1 MADWKKLLVE
11 NPPASD
17 IASSPSS
24 GKVLKVSSNGT
35 GLEWADDAGG
45 AFSDNGSTA
54 SVTDRI
60 VTITGSSSAIPTLD
74 INPPFSAS
82 GTSYSRIRVQTS
94 GRDLRFNLRNGAS
107 TSDVM
112 TIAHNNKVGIGTS
125 SPGQTLHVDGNIRVG
140 DSADYIFSNK
150 FAGLSSALVA
160 IQSSPNNDIAF
171 NAGGAETVRFTSDS
185 KVGIGTSSPSTSL
198 EISGGTSK
206 SLLVNSTSGTSTI
219 SAQKDGN
226 YVKLG
231 ANGTSGFI
239 KYGNTTTST
248 ARDLIFFEGGGSETM
263 RLTDAGKLGIGTTS
277 VDRTLHVKGANHQL
291 LKLESSDSTYID
303 IQAGSGMGS
312 GNAYIQKYA
321 ADGTEINRIFLGN
334 STDFYS
340 KGSGGTNF
348 YVSSNNTQ
356 ALTIKNNAN
365 IGIGTNAPSHKFHI
379 NHSSSTSLGLYVA
392 HSADE
397 YGGLAK
403 FYTNSS
409 NNTARSLVEIHSD
422 NASSSNIIPL
432 KIIQDAG
439 STALHVVG
447 EILTTGNFQVEKSYP
462 DIMTK
467 SNDEGRIGFMDAGG
481 SIRSGMKNGGTGILK
496 FIAGGNVE
504 RMRITTDGI
513 VGINTTS
520 PDSNSILHIVDGA
533 GTMPTTHAGDSLI
546 VQNNANTTDVSA
558 IYAIAGTDG
567 SSHIVFGDADSKN
580 PGRVSYYHNSDYMS
594 FHTNTTEQMRITSA
608 GNVGIGTTSPLQPL
622 HIESNNNNSDA
633 SVIIKNHNA
642 DGTCGISFRSGSAN
656 NISIGIEKIG
666 SNFAIQTG
674 VGLGSGTRL
683 FTVTPNGS
691 VGIGTSS
698 PSGAKLHVYDAS
710 SSVGLKVER
719 GNGSLGL
726 VSAGG
731 STTFF
736 GTGDAT
742 DVEIGTNSSTL
753 MFFDHSNSNIGIGTS
768 SPSDKLHVA
777 DTGTD
782 SDGRIRSSSQ
792 NVTSSIGSAEGDNRY
807 FFAGAGLEIMTNT
820 NHDIRFGTNVTA
832 GNATPKMVL
841 DTSGRLG
848 IGTSSPTEK
857 LHVAGNILLPTN
869 ASSLSHKIRL
879 TGDSTH
885 EIYSDS
891 YTLRY
896 DANVGHR
903 WNSAGGNTM
912 TGGAGTIEF
921 KHSTSQKYIRPGFAG
936 FHLQASHDGGFGFV
950 TVGSTSTYTAIEPV
964 YTDNNTS
971 GLKFNSR
978 ASGSTTERMR
988 ITSAG
993 NVGIGT
999 SSPARPFHVHV
1010 SNTGANFI
1018 HVTNTST
1025 GSGAND
1031 GMEFGVN
1038 GTDGYV
1044 WNRENGNIYFGT
1056 NDSTTMFLAN
1066 TGRVGIGTT
1075 SPSTSLDVNGN
1086 IKAGGTSRVYF
1097 NTNATGIGSSTVNE
1111 LDVFSFGNMDI
1122 STENSSTSIS
1132 FKPVGTTRF
1141 KLDSTSFISL
1151 SNNDN
1156 GTANTL
1162 FGKYA
1167 GLLTTSGAQRNVY
1180 VGELVASSNA
1190 KSGDYNVGVGYTAL
1204 QTISSAS
1211 NCIGIGNEAGF
1222 RITTGS
1228 SNTAVGSKALKYNQT
1243 GQNNT
1248 AIGTDA
1254 MLGVLQNS
1262 CSSNTAVGASSM
1274 YSITDGANNVA
1285 IGYNSAYSLTDGD
1298 ANIAIGKDALYSQT
1312 SRNNNIAIGYL
1323 ALYDLNDKAKNVAIG
1338 TEASEHLN
1346 GENNISIGYRTLKGS
1361 NGNSD
1366 GIGNVAVGG
1375 QALEDITT
1383 GDNNV
1388 AIGINAGNSITTSSS
1403 SVFVGSSAGSST
1415 IGNTG
1420 LVLIGRNAGPNVTGS
1435 RVIAIGNASLNT
1447 GTAGSYCIAMGYNAL
1462 NVVTGA
1468 DNIGIGYRTGY
1479 ETTDGEDNI
1488 FIGSSAGNNGNLS
1501 QNVYIGYTAGK
1512 GVTGND
1518 NSKNVAIG
1526 FETFKRV
1533 TTGTRNVALGYNALS
1548 YSTTGGYNVAIGYE
1562 SMKGVVTG
1570 DGVNVA
1576 VGYNSLLNLTSG
1588 NNNVA
1593 LGGNSLEDMTTGF
1606 ANVAIGRYSARD
1618 LVGGSLTVAI
1628 GHGALI
1634 SEAGADTTVAVGAQ
1648 ALNSQNMTTG
1658 TDSNNVGI
1666 GYLTSYYNV
1675 TGVSNTAI
1683 GASAM
1688 KGANGQSHSQNTA
1701 IGANSMLSVTTG
1713 SNNSSLG
1720 QNSLYSLTTG
1730 ANNVALGKSNSFG
1743 ITTGTYNVGI
1753 GNNGGKSN
1761 QTGSYNVSIGNQ
1773 AMQGVSGNSHS
1784 NNVAIGNQ
1792 SMLGVTTSSENVA
1805 IGSSS
1810 LQSATTGNKNIAIG
1824 YQTLRYNVTG
1834 AHNIALGHEALEGSS
1849 GNSYSHNTAIGVA
1862 TLKGITTGGQNVA
1875 VGNYAG
1881 DALTTGTS
1889 NVVVGYNA
1897 FSSADGSENNNV
1909 VIGFNAGSSI
1919 NSNSTQANV
1928 LIGSFCG
1935 EGGTGY
1941 ITRTVA
1947 IGDDTLNNTNSRN
1960 VGYGTFVGSEA
1971 GGGTW
1976 AGGGDYNTAIGYQAF
1991 KGAVNGADNNTAIGA
2006 TALNVVTTGSDNV
2019 AVGTGAG
2026 LSVTTGYD
2034 NSLLGKFA
2042 GKGLTTGDG
2051 NTLVGDGAGNNITQ
2065 GRRNTVIG
2073 KGATTSADGALDQIV
2088 IGWGATGVGDTSA
2101 MIGGSQVTDV
2111 YMGDNGSSWSTT
2123 SDGRLK
2129 ENIKEWTT
2137 GLDAINKLR
2146 IVEYNFKEDNPYNY
2160 NHEKKR
2166 QGIIAQE
2173 AIEAI
2178 PEMIKDDG
2186 EWLSANQEPMIWALV
2201 NAVQELTKKVNELET
2216 KLNKEN

>member
-54 SVTDRI
+54 TVTDRI
-60 VTITGSSSAIPTLD
+60 VTIAGSSSAIPTLD
-74 INPPFSAS
+74 INPPFSVS

-94 GRDLRFNLRNGAS
+94 GRDLRFNLRNGMS

-112 TIAHNNKVGIGTS
+112 TIGHNNKVGIGTS
-125 SPGQTLHVDGNIRVG
+125 SPSKNLHVAGTGEQNI
-140 DSADYIFSNK
+140 F
-150 FAGLSSALVA
+150 L
-160 IQSSPNNDIAF
+160 Q
-171 NAGGAETVRFTSDS
+171 
-185 KVGIGTSSPSTSL
+185 
-198 EISGGTSK
+198 
-206 SLLVNSTSGTSTI
+206 STSGNSRV
-219 SAQKDGN
+219 Q
-226 YVKLG
+226 LE
-231 ANGTSGFI
+231 GTTFADI
-239 KYGNTTTST
+239 IMTDT
-248 ARDLIFFEGGGSETM
+248 GGGSNAKKIQIRQGDDSFKIRT
-263 RLTDAGKLGIGTTS
+263 LTDAGDVNNEMIHLDIPNNRVGIGTTS

-291 LKLESSDSTYID
+291 LKLESSDSTHID

-392 HSADE
+392 HSADQ
-397 YGGLAK
+397 YGSLAK

-409 NNTARSLVEIHSD
+409 NNTARNLVEIHND
-422 NASSSNIIPL
+422 NASSTAIIPL
-432 KIIQDAG
+432 KITQDANG
-439 STALHVVG
+439 TALAITNGKVG
-447 EILTTGNFQVEKSYP
+447 IGTSSPSTSLEISGGSSKAIIVDSTSGVSYITARKDGNQLMIGADGTSGFIKYGNTNTSLARDLRFFEGGGSETMRLT
-462 DIMTK
+462 
-467 SNDEGRIGFMDAGG
+467 DAGRLG
-481 SIRSGMKNGGTGILK
+481 IGTS
-496 FIAGGNVE
+496 APN
-504 RMRITTDGI
+504 
-513 VGINTTS
+513 
-520 PDSNSILHIVDGA
+520 SNSILHIVDGA

-558 IYAIAGTDG
+558 IYAIAGTAG

-594 FHTNTTEQMRITSA
+594 FHTNTTEQMRISSA

-857 LHVAGNILLPTN
+857 LQVAGNILLPTN
-869 ASSLSHKIRL
+869 ASSLSYKLRL

-912 TGGAGTIEF
+912 TGGAGTIEI
-921 KHSTSQKYIRPGFAG
+921 KHSTNQKYIRPGFAG

-978 ASGSTTERMR
+978 ASGSKTERMR

-993 NVGIGT
+993 N
-999 SSPARPFHVHV
+999 
-1010 SNTGANFI
+1010 
-1018 HVTNTST
+1018 
-1025 GSGAND
+1025 
-1031 GMEFGVN
+1031 
-1038 GTDGYV
+1038 
-1044 WNRENGNIYFGT
+1044 
-1056 NDSTTMFLAN
+1056 
-1066 TGRVGIGTT
+1066 VGIGTT

-1097 NTNATGIGSSTVNE
+1097 NTNATGIGSTTVNE

-1122 STENSSTSIS
+1122 STENLSTSIN
-1132 FKPVGTTRF
+1132 FKPVGTTVGTFTATGLGIGTTSPNYGLHIDNKRLVVDYTGIGF
-1141 KLDSTSFISL
+1141 GHRDNSNNQFRIFTNISNGVGELYIRNASDANQVFFTGNGNSYFNGGRLGIGTTSPSAQLHVAGEILTTGNFTVQKSFPDIALRADNEQRLNYMDNGGAIQSGIKNNSGTMKFYGSSSSSSFRLILDSNSRISL
-1151 SNNDN
+1151 SNNDS
-1156 GTANTL
+1156 GTENTV
-1162 FGKYA
+1162 FGYTA
-1167 GLLTTSGAQRNVY
+1167 GSNIDAGSNYNVY
-1180 VGELVASSNA
+1180 IGHQTAAGGTHDDAVMNTGVGYRAMYPLT
-1190 KSGDYNVGVGYTAL
+1190 SGDYNTAL
-1204 QTISSAS
+1204 GSDSLR
-1211 NCIGIGNEAGF
+1211 N
-1222 RITTGS
+1222 ITTGS
-1228 SNTAVGSKALKYNQT
+1228 HNTGIGSQSL
-1243 GQNNT
+1243 
-1248 AIGTDA
+1248 
-1254 MLGVLQNS
+1254 
-1262 CSSNTAVGASSM
+1262 
-1274 YSITDGANNVA
+1274 YSI
-1285 IGYNSAYSLTDGD
+1285 
-1298 ANIAIGKDALYSQT
+1298 
-1312 SRNNNIAIGYL
+1312 
-1323 ALYDLNDKAKNVAIG
+1323 
-1338 TEASEHLN
+1338 
-1346 GENNISIGYRTLKGS
+1346 
-1361 NGNSD
+1361 
-1366 GIGNVAVGG
+1366 
-1375 QALEDITT
+1375 
-1383 GDNNV
+1383 
-1388 AIGINAGNSITTSSS
+1388 
-1403 SVFVGSSAGSST
+1403 
-1415 IGNTG
+1415 
-1420 LVLIGRNAGPNVTGS
+1420 
-1435 RVIAIGNASLNT
+1435 
-1447 GTAGSYCIAMGYNAL
+1447 
-1462 NVVTGA
+1462 
-1468 DNIGIGYRTGY
+1468 
-1479 ETTDGEDNI
+1479 
-1488 FIGSSAGNNGNLS
+1488 
-1501 QNVYIGYTAGK
+1501 
-1512 GVTGND
+1512 
-1518 NSKNVAIG
+1518 
-1526 FETFKRV
+1526 
-1533 TTGTRNVALGYNALS
+1533 
-1548 YSTTGGYNVAIGYE
+1548 
-1562 SMKGVVTG
+1562 
-1570 DGVNVA
+1570 
-1576 VGYNSLLNLTSG
+1576 
-1588 NNNVA
+1588 
-1593 LGGNSLEDMTTGF
+1593 TTGF
-1606 ANVAIGRYSARD
+1606 ANVAIGKQ
-1618 LVGGSLTVAI
+1618 SLNSLLTGTLNVAI
-1628 GHGALI
+1628 GNSALY
-1634 SEAGADTTVAVGAQ
+1634 SETGADTTVAIGQ
-1648 ALNSQNMTTG
+1648 TALYSQNMTSG

-1675 TGVSNTAI
+1675 TGRYNTAI
-1683 GASAM
+1683 GASAL
-1688 KGANGQSHSQNTA
+1688 KGASGQSHSENTA
-1701 IGANSMLSVTTG
+1701 IGASSMLSVTTG
-1713 SNNSSLG
+1713 HANSALG
-1720 QNSLYSLTTG
+1720 HNSLYSITTG
-1730 ANNVALGKSNSFG
+1730 QKNISIGKSNSFSL
-1743 ITTGTYNVGI
+1743 TTGGKNVSI
-1753 GNNGGKSN
+1753 GTDAGKQN
-1761 QTGSYNVSIGNQ
+1761 ETGNFNVSIGNQ
-1773 AMQGVSGNSHS
+1773 AMQGISGESHS
-1784 NNVAIGNQ
+1784 NNIAIGYQ

-1805 IGSSS
+1805 IGSNS

-1862 TLKGITTGGQNVA
+1862 TLKAITTGGQNVA

-1881 DALTTGTS
+1881 DALTTGGS

-1897 FSSADGSENNNV
+1897 FSSATDNFGNVAIGEEAFAYANSGESYNIGIGYRAGHGIDNSLSDHSILIGRNAGVGGSGKMDACV
-1909 VIGFNAGSSI
+1909 VIGGYALDATGANNKTGEIAIGYESLTGATTGYGNLAIGHRTSKSLTTGNFNTSIGYESGRNQTTASNNTFIGYQSGRQTTGSS
-1919 NSNSTQANV
+1919 N
-1928 LIGSFCG
+1928 
-1935 EGGTGY
+1935 
-1941 ITRTVA
+1941 VA
-1947 IGDDTLNNTNSRN
+1947 IGKYTMYEGQGAD
-1960 VGYGTFVGSEA
+1960 A
-1971 GGGTW
+1971 
-1976 AGGGDYNTAIGYQAF
+1976 NTAIGTNALQNIT
-1991 KGAVNGADNNTAIGA
+1991 GDNNVAIGSDSL
-2006 TALNVVTTGSDNV
+2006 TAQTSGSDNTS
-2019 AVGTGAG
+2019 VGAGAG

-2034 NSLLGKFA
+2034 NTLLGKFA

-2051 NTLVGDGAGNNITQ
+2051 NTLIGDGAGDEITT

-2073 KGATTSADGALDQIV
+2073 KGASTSGNDALDQIV

-2129 ENIKEWTT
+2129 ENIEEWTT